1 MLAGT
6 FIQEKSQNKTL
17 VLVDTWSTLET
28 HSIFF
33 DHIRNMGGK
42 NHTLEYK
49 LVTGSLTEP
58 VNI

>member
-1 MLAGT
+1 M
-6 FIQEKSQNKTL
+6 NKTL

-49 LVTGSLTEP
+49 LVSGSLTEP